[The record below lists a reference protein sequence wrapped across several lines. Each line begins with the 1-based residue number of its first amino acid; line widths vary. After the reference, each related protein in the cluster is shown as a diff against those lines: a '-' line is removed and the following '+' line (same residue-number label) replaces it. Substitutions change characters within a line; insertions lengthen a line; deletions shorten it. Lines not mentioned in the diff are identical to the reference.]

1 MITGT
6 DSVIQREGS
15 SNLQIKLGS
24 PLLSGFNSHPSH
36 KKQKIKNKMDK
47 FIGTINGVQYTD
59 SKEFFNALQEGWENE
74 MIHSISYSASRTN
87 EPVEKQEPV
96 KEPSNMNSFLDYD
109 KFVQNIFSAF
119 MGALLGHNAPV
130 NKRACDPIQPQN
142 PVEKQEPEK
151 HAPENKNEFF
161 SVDAIVNKYVMKQ
174 TTYQFTGTDQDDQE
188 LDKFDKYLLD
198 KSIEFQK
205 EDLHLATKECLDA
218 IKGYFTRAMFGAEQG
233 KHDTENRLRDIDEKM
248 AKYEKL
254 IEIQEEIGD
263 EVLTE
268 YNNTKERYSSLTDE
282 FDKVEAE
289 QNYYRLLI
297 EYYTNLVNHLNTFID
312 EKN

>member
-6 DSVIQREGS
+6 DSVIQIEGS

-24 PLLSGFNSHPSH
+24 PLLSGFNSHLSH

-59 SKEFFNALQEGWENE
+59 SKEFFNALQKEWNNN
-74 MIHSISYSASRTN
+74 SIQSIEYSASRTN
-87 EPVEKQEPV
+87 EHVEKQEPV
-96 KEPSNMNSFLDYD
+96 KEPSNMNSPLDYD
-109 KFVQNIFSAF
+109 KFFDNIFSAF
-119 MGALLGHNAPV
+119 MGALLGHNRPV
-130 NKRACDPIQPQN
+130 NKRVCDPIQTQA
-142 PVEKQEPEK
+142 PVEKQE
-151 HAPENKNEFF
+151 PENKNEFF

-174 TTYQFTGTDQDDQE
+174 TTYQFTGTEQDDQE

-198 KSIEFQK
+198 KYIEFQK

-218 IKGYFTRAMFGAEQG
+218 IKGYFARALFAAEQG

-248 AKYEKL
+248 ARYEKL

-263 EVLTE
+263 ELTQE
-268 YNNTKERYSSLTDE
+268 KNSTKERYSSLTNE
-282 FDKVEAE
+282 FDRVEAE